1 MEHASHADITN
12 RLKRIEGHLRKV
24 ITMIEDGRPCLD
36 LAQQLHAVER
46 AVSAAKKVLIQDHID
61 HCLSAPNP
69 DPEAHAA
76 LIAELR
82 DITRYL

>member
-12 RLKRIEGHLRKV
+12 RLKRTEGHLRKV

-36 LAQQLHAVER
+36 LARRLHAVER